1 MTQITEEK
9 RWTYENYLHLTD
21 GKRYEIVGGRLS
33 MMVPAPE
40 FNHQRI
46 AMTLAVKFYLFVE
59 KHGLGYVVDAPTDVI
74 LDEENVVQPDIL
86 FISRENKDVIRKN
99 GVFGPPDLVVEIV
112 SPSTQYRD
120 VYEKKDLY
128 ARFRVKEYWIVNP
141 YTRRIEVLSLN
152 EQGIYILFS
161 EGYMDEGGNRVIK
174 SAVLKDFTLD
184 LGEVFREDFE
194 GE

>member
-1 MTQITEEK
+1 MTHIIEEK
-9 RWTYENYLHLTD
+9 RWTYGDYLHLTGD
-21 GKRYEIVGGRLS
+21 KRYEILGGKLS

-46 AMTLAVKFYLFVE
+46 AMKLAVKFYLFVE
-59 KHGLGYVVDAPTDVI
+59 KYGLGYVVDAPTDVV

-86 FISRENKDVIRKN
+86 FISKENKDIIRKK

-128 ARFRVKEYWIVNP
+128 ARFKIREYWIVNP
-141 YTRRIEVLSLN
+141 YMKCIEVLSLN
-152 EQGIYILFS
+152 EKGTYVLSS
-161 EGYMDEGGNRVIK
+161 EGYMDEGGNRTIQSK
-174 SAVLKDFTLD
+174 VLKDFALD
-184 LGEVFREDFE
+184 LGKVFSEDFE
-194 GE
+194 GG